1 MTKMASK
8 RPIEQSHDALS
19 KSDQDIPGTPRR
31 SRSTKGEGRF
41 RLDSPGAPP
50 RTPQTTQTPRAP
62 RAPRTPRTPRT
73 SQTLQTPRFI
83 QSPIVAN
90 QGTTNGSGATDMAQ
104 PLPFVMEAQALSPTS
119 QAAYIGGSTQFNIG
133 KNSTPPITGEE
144 PPRLNVGE
152 NLTRS
157 NVGEESPR
165 PSNASEE
172 LTFDPFCDN
181 TDGEPIMTWGSDN
194 YYVRTPLRKKWSSM
208 QPSSS
213 APSSPANSVGS
224 PLQSFSSPSNAVLSQ
239 PLPFIQ
245 KSDEREDESD
255 VQDPLCKEAIQACR
269 KRFHHSPKEEQL
281 RVVKHIYNKQDCLLL
296 APCGWGKTLVF
307 SLPMVMWKD
316 KITVVISPLIA
327 LMQDQIKKLKEK
339 DVTCL
344 LLSTYNGNRVNDS
357 DIKLVKEG
365 HYRAVFM
372 SPEVIFGKG
381 STACK
386 VQDLWNNKYW
396 KSQLCSIVVDE
407 VHCVDKW
414 KDFRP
419 YYSQIGSL
427 RGKVPGVP
435 IVGLTATLPPD
446 SLQEIK
452 NSVFLASSTVH
463 VIRVDDIRDNIQLE
477 VHTFSLRNRV
487 RQLAKL
493 LDNTKTIVYFDSIA
507 LLRDVQDKLRP
518 LRPDLRMD
526 AFFSTRLS
534 SSKDKVL
541 LKFINSEI
549 DVLLATDACGMGCDI
564 SDVITVFQYDL
575 PHDLTSLVQRFGRAA
590 RGPGTKG
597 FGILLAPPTTSRK
610 YNKRPDILNF
620 VAPQLTRTRT
630 RKRTRKRTRTTVGG
644 NVGGMWWMNI

>member
-181 TDGEPIMTWGSDN
+181 TDGEPIMTHS
-194 YYVRTPLRKKWSSM
+194 RHHQMRFL
-208 QPSSS
+208 
-213 APSSPANSVGS
+213 AN
-224 PLQSFSSPSNAVLSQ
+224 LYRLYK
-239 PLPFIQ
+239 